1 MLDIYIL
8 EALGFVVAFIFAM
21 AGLSNVRYVKYDK
34 DNLAKLIVGL
44 FMAVFIIFVDIS
56 FIIKNNVTFYNR
68 KPQHCLKNDIH
79 CLERLLDWKKDS
91 VKYNYQVPIKTE
103 LDTARILDSLKHE
116 LEKY

>member
-8 EALGFVVAFIFAM
+8 EALGFVVAFIF
-21 AGLSNVRYVKYDK
+21 GVLGSTNIRYIRTNKFCIVPC
-34 DNLAKLIVGL
+34 LVGFLVSLIVL
-44 FMAVFIIFVDIS
+44 AVTSFFIV
-56 FIIKNNVTFYNR
+56 NNNRCFYSK
-68 KPQHCLKNDIH
+68 KPHCLKNDVH

-91 VKYNYQVPIKTE
+91 VKYNYPVPIKFE